1 MGDSRMRSE
10 VSGMIDI
17 TNSDSRF
24 SHECFSCQGDV
35 HDSPQQSSHFNRSEK
50 DTQNMVVSW
59 LLAVVM
65 PSQSIRILRQSS
77 SPNQITHSGRN
88 MTQFTNNSSPKSLKN
103 ATNGRFSKHLR

>member
-1 MGDSRMRSE
+1 MRSD

-17 TNSDSRF
+17 TKSNSRF

-35 HDSPQQSSHFNRSEK
+35 HDSPQQSSSFNRSEK
-50 DTQNMVVSW
+50 DTQSR
-59 LLAVVM
+59 LLAVIM

-77 SPNQITHSGRN
+77 SPKQITHSGRN

-103 ATNGRFSKHLR
+103 ATNGRSSKNLR